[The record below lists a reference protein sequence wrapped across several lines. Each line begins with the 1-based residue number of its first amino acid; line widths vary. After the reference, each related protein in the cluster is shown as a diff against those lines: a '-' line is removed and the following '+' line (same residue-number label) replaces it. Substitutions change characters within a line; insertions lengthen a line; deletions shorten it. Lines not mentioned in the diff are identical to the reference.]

1 MQVIWLNL
9 IPFKKKISSVTL
21 SVNTVEGITENLE
34 LTFPK
39 TGGIRLSSANK
50 GIHEAEENFNI
61 TCQAAGDVTVITA
74 DNGNYVNLTKE
85 SDDWSIDLYNA
96 SDERVKSIKGSEIV
110 FFYDDNAE
118 IVKTKITGDVSEN
131 EKFTGLGERF
141 NGLFQ
146 NGHVITLWNENCLNS
161 NFSANSDK
169 TASYINIPL
178 LNSTNGYSLFLNT
191 TYKTV
196 AEIAANNENEY
207 TLTTNGDIFD
217 IYCFVGETKE
227 NLKNYTNLTG
237 KSNLPPKW
245 AFSYIAG
252 NHSKVWNKNGDPVEY
267 LRNVMKKYADLGT
280 IPSAVYG
287 EYGPEYKE
295 ESYDI
300 LNQYGSRM
308 IGWQDSGMYFNAIDK
323 YMNGIDGE
331 YPLIKTLNSNK
342 TYMSG
347 CSSGDAYIDFT
358 NPFGKLMFKNRIRY
372 RVNLGWKGGMVDFGD
387 DVLVNSIS
395 HNGMTGDRM
404 HNLYPYYY
412 TKGVSEAMKEAIG
425 DDYFAF
431 SRSGTAG
438 SQHYMGVF
446 LGDHPSTFE
455 GLKQSLYGGLSLSS
469 SGYSIWGSDL
479 GGHGKQSDTNNA
491 DLYRRWLQF
500 STFSPLMRAH
510 GLTDRN
516 PWSYKDGL
524 FNLNNMN
531 NEFKK
536 YYWIRE
542 NFVDAIY
549 SSAIKSSIDGS
560 AMTQPLLN
568 AFPNQSALYSVE
580 DEYMFCDEL
589 LVAPVT
595 EANTTSRNVV
605 LPSGNWVNFW
615 TGETVNGGK
624 AISVSADKSTI
635 PLFLRSS
642 AVMPVRLNSDFK
654 FGTDLNDAEIINA
667 LMLTAADEA
676 RDITVYTSEIESEN
690 YLISK
695 TELGATSLKAENG
708 SDIRMFIIKGAKATS
723 VMVDGNALSSKSNTP
738 SSQNTGFKVSGNDT
752 YVFLPEGEWNEIVI
766 SK

>member
-1 MQVIWLNL
+1 MT
-9 IPFKKKISSVTL
+9 PFKKKISAVTL
-21 SVNTVEGITENLE
+21 SVNTVEGATEDLE

-39 TGGIRLSSANK
+39 TGGIRLSGANK
-50 GIHEAEENFNI
+50 GIHEAEENYDI
-61 TCQAAGDVTVITA
+61 TCQTAGDVTTFTA
-74 DNGNYVNLTKE
+74 DNGEYVKLIQET
-85 SDDWSIDLYNA
+85 DDWSIDLYNA
-96 SDERVKSIKGSEIV
+96 SNERVKSIKGSQIV
-110 FFYDDNAE
+110 FFYNDNAE
-118 IVKTKITGDVSEN
+118 IIKTKITGDVSEN

-141 NGLFQ
+141 NGLVQ
-146 NGHVITLWNENCLNS
+146 NGGIITLWNEDCLKS
-161 NFSANSDK
+161 NFSVNSDK

-178 LNSTNGYSLFLNT
+178 LNSTEGYSIFLNS

-196 AEIAANNENEY
+196 ADIAATDENVY
-207 TLTTNGDIFD
+207 TLTTNGNIFD
-217 IYCFVGETKE
+217 VYCFVGET
-227 NLKNYTNLTG
+227 NDNINSYTNLTG
-237 KSNLPPKW
+237 KSSLPPKW
-245 AFSYIAG
+245 AFSYMAG
-252 NHSKVWNKNGDPVEY
+252 NHAKVWNKNGDPVAY
-267 LRNVMKKYADLGT
+267 LQNVMEKYNDLGT

-295 ESYDI
+295 ESYNI
-300 LNQYGSRM
+300 LSQYGSRM
-308 IGWQDSGMYFNAIDK
+308 IGWQDSGMYFSSIDK
-323 YMNGIDGE
+323 YMDGIDGE

-347 CSSGDAYIDFT
+347 GSSGDAYIDFT
-358 NPFGKLMFKNRIRY
+358 NPLGKLMFKNRILS
-372 RVNLGWKGGMVDFGD
+372 RVNLGWKGGMIDFGD

-395 HNGMTGDRM
+395 YNGMSGDEM

-412 TKGVSEAMKEAIG
+412 TKGVSEVLSEAIG
-425 DDYFAF
+425 KDYFAF
-431 SRSGTAG
+431 SRSGAAV
-438 SQHYMGVF
+438 SQQYMGVF

-455 GLKQSLYGGLSLSS
+455 GLKQSLSGGLSLSS

-479 GGHGKQSDTNNA
+479 GGHGKQSDTNDA

-500 STFSPLMRAH
+500 ATFSPLMRAH

-516 PWSYKDGL
+516 PWSYEEGFLIFKT
-524 FNLNNMN
+524 NMN
-531 NEFKK
+531 DEFKK
-536 YYWIRE
+536 YYWLRE

-605 LPSGNWVNFW
+605 LPSGSWVNFW
-615 TGETVNGGK
+615 TGETVNSGK

-635 PLFLRSS
+635 PLFLRSG
-642 AVMPVRLNSDFK
+642 AVMPVRINSDFK
-654 FGTDLNDAEIINA
+654 FGADLNNAEIINA
-667 LMLTAADEA
+667 LMLTAAEET
-676 RDITVYTSEIESEN
+676 RNITVYTSETESEN
-690 YLISK
+690 YLVSK
-695 TELGATSLKAENG
+695 TESGATSLKAENG
-708 SDIRMFIIKGAKATS
+708 SDVRMFILKGVKVSS
-723 VMVDGNALSSKSNTP
+723 VTVDGNALSSKTNTP